1 MVFWSGHGVDETA
14 GSKRLG
20 TAFGVRTIDRAA
32 SGVHPGTL
40 PIPRCVGYGCVGYGC
55 VGYAIV
61 GYAIVGY
68 VTVGYVLPILG
79 YVPYLSLDG
88 STFVIVYSV

>member
-1 MVFWSGHGVDETA
+1 MVFWSGHDVDETA

-32 SGVHPGTL
+32 DSTHPEDPSHTGV
-40 PIPRCVGYGCVGYGC
+40 CGYGC
-55 VGYAIV
+55 V

-68 VTVGYVLPILG
+68 VTVGYVFTDSRLCSALESRRLNFR
-79 YVPYLSLDG
+79 YCV
-88 STFVIVYSV
+88 

>member
-20 TAFGVRTIDRAA
+20 IAFGVRTIDRAA
-32 SGVHPGTL
+32 LGTHPGD
-40 PIPRCVGYGCVGYGC
+40 PSHAGACGYGC
-55 VGYAIV
+55 V

-68 VTVGYVLPILG
+68 VTVGYVFTDSWLC
-79 YVPYLSLDG
+79 
-88 STFVIVYSV
+88 SVLESRRLNFRYCV

>member
-20 TAFGVRTIDRAA
+20 IAFGVRTIDRAA
-32 SGVHPGTL
+32 SGAYPGDPSHTGV
-40 PIPRCVGYGCVGYGC
+40 CGYAI

-68 VTVGYVLPILG
+68 VFTDSRLRSVLESRRPNFR
-79 YVPYLSLDG
+79 YCV
-88 STFVIVYSV
+88 

>member
-1 MVFWSGHGVDETA
+1 MESVVFWSGHDVDETA

-32 SGVHPGTL
+32 SGSCPGDPSHTGV
-40 PIPRCVGYGCVGYGC
+40 CSYGC

-61 GYAIVGY
+61 GYVAVGY
-68 VTVGYVLPILG
+68 VFTDSRLHSILESRRLNFR
-79 YVPYLSLDG
+79 YCV
-88 STFVIVYSV
+88 

>member
-1 MVFWSGHGVDETA
+1 M
-14 GSKRLG
+14 KRLAQKGWG
-20 TAFGVRTIDRAA
+20 THSA
-32 SGVHPGTL
+32 SGLLTVRPVASTRGTL
-40 PIPRCVGYGCVGYGC
+40 PIPRCVGYGC
-55 VGYAIV
+55 V

>member
-1 MVFWSGHGVDETA
+1 MVFWSGHDVDETT

-32 SGVHPGTL
+32 PAGHPGGR
-40 PIPRCVGYGCVGYGC
+40 PPPGVC
-55 VGYAIV
+55 GYAIV

-68 VTVGYVLPILG
+68 VFTDSWLCSVLESRRLNFR
-79 YVPYLSLDG
+79 YCV
-88 STFVIVYSV
+88 

>member
-20 TAFGVRTIDRAA
+20 IAFGVRTIDRAA
-32 SGVHPGTL
+32 SG
-40 PIPRCVGYGCVGYGC
+40 GYGCVGYGC
-55 VGYAIV
+55 V

>member
-20 TAFGVRTIDRAA
+20 IAFGVRTIDRAA
-32 SGVHPGTL
+32 GGVCPGD
-40 PIPRCVGYGCVGYGC
+40 PPPPRVRGYGC
-55 VGYAIV
+55 
-61 GYAIVGY
+61 VGY

>member
-32 SGVHPGTL
+32 SGACPGDPYHTGV
-40 PIPRCVGYGCVGYGC
+40 C
-55 VGYAIV
+55 GYAIV

-68 VTVGYVLPILG
+68 VFTDSRLRSVLESRRPNFR
-79 YVPYLSLDG
+79 YCV
-88 STFVIVYSV
+88 

>member
-1 MVFWSGHGVDETA
+1 MESVVFWSGHGVDETA

-32 SGVHPGTL
+32 RGSCPGGPSHTGV
-40 PIPRCVGYGCVGYGC
+40 CSYGC
-55 VGYAIV
+55 V

>member
-1 MVFWSGHGVDETA
+1 MVFWSGHDVDETA

-32 SGVHPGTL
+32 SGACPGDPSHTGV
-40 PIPRCVGYGCVGYGC
+40 C
-55 VGYAIV
+55 

-68 VTVGYVLPILG
+68 VFTDSRLRSVLESRRPNFR
-79 YVPYLSLDG
+79 YCV
-88 STFVIVYSV
+88 

>member
-20 TAFGVRTIDRAA
+20 IAFGVRTIDRAA
-32 SGVHPGTL
+32 GGTCPGDPSHTGV
-40 PIPRCVGYGCVGYGC
+40 CGYGC

-68 VTVGYVLPILG
+68 VTVGYVFTDSRLR
-79 YVPYLSLDG
+79 
-88 STFVIVYSV
+88 SVLESRRLNFRYCV

>member
-1 MVFWSGHGVDETA
+1 MVFWSGHDVDETA

-32 SGVHPGTL
+32 GGTCPGDPSHTGV
-40 PIPRCVGYGCVGYGC
+40 CGYGC
-55 VGYAIV
+55 V

-68 VTVGYVLPILG
+68 VTVGYVFTDSRLR
-79 YVPYLSLDG
+79 
-88 STFVIVYSV
+88 SVLESRRLNFRYCV

>member
-20 TAFGVRTIDRAA
+20 IAFGVRTIDRAA
-32 SGVHPGTL
+32 RATCPGDLSRTGV
-40 PIPRCVGYGCVGYGC
+40 CGYGC
-55 VGYAIV
+55 V

-68 VTVGYVLPILG
+68 VTVGYVFTDSWLR
-79 YVPYLSLDG
+79 
-88 STFVIVYSV
+88 SVLESRWLNFRYCV